1 MLDTRSHPLVVRSPE
16 EFDHRV
22 NVRPKP
28 SFGLGSLRSR
38 KGLLALITLLFLAIG
53 LFYAQYRTPTYTASG
68 QLLVY
73 IKQVSTGVDLAV
85 LPGRADLPLVQNQI
99 ELLRSGNVLTQVV
112 DALQLTKDPEFS
124 DHRWVAS
131 SQAGLP
137 SGSRPQVKE
146 DDVAFNATLDIVR
159 RKLSVRQI
167 GTSHMVRV
175 SFKASEPEKA
185 ARIVNTVIR
194 IYFQELARA
203 SDSIL
208 SKAPELREVFQSL
221 GPSALLIS
229 EAEPPVRAD
238 GPSAA
243 IIVLVAGLLGLVAAA
258 AAAILLDVTN
268 DTIRNAQQM
277 EYVLGLEC
285 LGVFHR
291 QADLRAIAQH
301 AAAQLP
307 HLSDRQA
314 LRRMTTVLESSS
326 HGPRT
331 IGVTSTVPSEGVTT
345 LAIGLSQAAAVL
357 GKRVLLIDGV
367 PENSSASRWAA
378 KLPQLPP
385 RSDREPHSRTLDGLV
400 RLQLG
405 LHVLSIAELVKGKAG
420 SMYAALLNEVLGS
433 VADSYDLVIV
443 DMPSLAEGPD
453 VRAAAHVL
461 DSFLLVVKWGATE
474 SELVRQGFRSAGDAR
489 PKFIGAVLNMAD
501 ERIMNLY

>member
-1 MLDTRSHPLVVRSPE
+1 MLDTRSHPLVVHSPE
-16 EFDHRV
+16 RLGHRV

-38 KGLLALITLLFLAIG
+38 KGLLALTTLLFLAIG
-53 LFYAQYRTPTYTASG
+53 LFYAQFRTPTYTASG

-112 DALQLTKDPEFS
+112 EALHLTQDPEFS
-124 DHRWVAS
+124 DHHWLAS
-131 SQAGLP
+131 SPAGSA
-137 SGSRPQVKE
+137 SGSPRAA
-146 DDVAFNATLDIVR
+146 DDDAALNTALDIVR

-175 SFKASEPEKA
+175 SFKASEPDKA
-185 ARIVNTVIR
+185 ARIVNNVIR
-194 IYFQELARA
+194 IYFQELTRA

-208 SKAPELREVFQSL
+208 AKAPELREVFQSL

-238 GPSAA
+238 GPPAA
-243 IIVLVAGLLGLVAAA
+243 LIVIVAGLLGLGVAATG
-258 AAAILLDVTN
+258 AILLDVTN

-291 QADLRAIAQH
+291 QADIRAIARH

-307 HLSDRQA
+307 RLSERQA

-326 HGPRT
+326 RGPRT
-331 IGVTSTVPSEGVTT
+331 IGVTSTVPGEGVTT
-345 LAIGLSQAAAVL
+345 LAIGLSEAVAAL

-367 PENSSASRWAA
+367 PENSSTTRWAA
-378 KLPQLPP
+378 KLPQLPSG
-385 RSDREPHSRTLDGLV
+385 SDEKPDSRALDGLV
-400 RLQLG
+400 RLQIG
-405 LHVLSIAELVKGKAG
+405 LHVLSLAG
-420 SMYAALLNEVLGS
+420 LAKSKNGAMCATLLTDILNS

-453 VRAAAHVL
+453 VRAAADLL
-461 DSFLLVVKWGATE
+461 DGFLLVVKWGATE